1 MSDEELLYMDMIPS
15 EIRKFIEVEDLEP
28 VSSAIDHFRKSMDKF
43 MFLKNE
49 ILGIYEEEKLK
60 SIDKSEELEVN
71 NKALMLC
78 RLETSRRFGI
88 YFMQFF
94 QAAMEATRSSV
105 GVRVKKVLNLSCED
119 RLEVI
124 DPLIQQVK
132 VFVKDDVVY
141 QNMPYILQHCD
152 ENLINKMRKYG
163 FSRNIV
169 NCGNSVTVLK
179 NFNCVICNHK
189 LDPQYVIYL
198 EQYLKWKNSNKLYDD
213 EDNDI
218 FIVNG
223 VAIPVENPSSSEN
236 DDICKSPHTN
246 IWPARNQWYVKDKLL
261 VNYYAKMNRYKQE
274 MLLNAHR
281 AEVDYCC
288 K

>member
-1 MSDEELLYMDMIPS
+1 M
-15 EIRKFIEVEDLEP
+15 K
-28 VSSAIDHFRKSMDKF
+28 
-43 MFLKNE
+43 
-49 ILGIYEEEKLK
+49 
-60 SIDKSEELEVN
+60 
-71 NKALMLC
+71 
-78 RLETSRRFGI
+78 
-88 YFMQFF
+88 
-94 QAAMEATRSSV
+94 
-105 GVRVKKVLNLSCED
+105 
-119 RLEVI
+119 VI
-124 DPLIQQVK
+124 DSLIQQVK

-169 NCGNSVTVLK
+169 NCGNSVMVLK

-218 FIVNG
+218 FIVDG
-223 VAIPVENPSSSEN
+223 VAISVENPSSIEN

-274 MLLNAHR
+274 MLLKAH
-281 AEVDYCC
+281 
-288 K
+288 